1 MTFQDFF
8 HDLFK
13 FSMTLGLVI
22 TFKNFNNFPSLGVFF
37 DFKQFNRHKL
47 LCPPKYV
54 PFALFT
60 EFNSSLSYTVLA
72 LSSEVTELPNKTLI
86 LHQFQGPTI

>member
-1 MTFQDFF
+1 MTFHDFF

-47 LCPPKYV
+47 TGVHQNTCRLCC
-54 PFALFT
+54 
-60 EFNSSLSYTVLA
+60 
-72 LSSEVTELPNKTLI
+72 LI
-86 LHQFQGPTI
+86 